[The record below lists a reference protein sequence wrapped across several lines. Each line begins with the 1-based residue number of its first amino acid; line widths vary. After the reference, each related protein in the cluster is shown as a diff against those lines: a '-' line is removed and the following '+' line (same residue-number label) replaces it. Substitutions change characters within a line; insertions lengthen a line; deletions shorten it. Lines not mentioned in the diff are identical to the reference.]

1 VSVPYCELVI
11 FDCDGVLIDSE
22 VIGCRIDAE
31 CFAEIGLPIGV
42 EEVTA
47 RYVGISTRTMFA
59 DVERRFN
66 VKLPEDFGSRIRARV
81 TAAFEKEL
89 AIIPGIEAVLDAL
102 PCRCCVAS
110 SSGPDRLRHALSLV
124 GLARRF
130 EPHIFSA
137 TQVENGKPAPDL
149 FLFAARTMGVTP
161 EQCVVI
167 EDSVAG
173 VQAAVAAGMRVFGFT
188 GGGHCGPC
196 HGDLLREAGAYGIF
210 GHMREFPS
218 LHVRR
223 TD

>member
-1 VSVPYCELVI
+1 MSEPVCELVI

-66 VKLPEDFGSRIRARV
+66 VKLPEDFGGRIRARV
-81 TAAFEKEL
+81 TAAFEQEL

-102 PCRCCVAS
+102 PCRYCVAS
-110 SSGPDRLRHALSLV
+110 SSAPDRLRHALSLV

-137 TQVENGKPAPDL
+137 TQVEHGKPAPDL
-149 FLFAARTMGVTP
+149 FLFAAQAMGVAP

-167 EDSVAG
+167 EDSLAG
-173 VQAAVAAGMRVFGFT
+173 VQAAVGAGMRVFGFT
-188 GGGHCGPC
+188 GGGHCGPD
-196 HGDLLREAGAYGIF
+196 HGERLRAVGAYSVF
-210 GHMREFPS
+210 AHMREFPH
-218 LHVRR
+218 LVTQRA
-223 TD
+223 